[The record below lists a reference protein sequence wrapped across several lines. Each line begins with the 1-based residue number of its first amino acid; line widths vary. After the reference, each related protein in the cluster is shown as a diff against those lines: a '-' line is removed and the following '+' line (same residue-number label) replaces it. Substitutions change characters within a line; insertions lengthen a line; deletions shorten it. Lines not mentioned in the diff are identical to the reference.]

1 MRRFLFFLAPIC
13 LTAVA
18 VACAVPSLE
27 GDDLGDLTPPDRVPM
42 QDSGVDD
49 PVDGQTINQ
58 GDLDSSAGDT
68 GGGDAADAAKPSYVA
83 FASSG
88 LYTGA
93 LGGIAGADAKCQA
106 LATAKGFPGTFKAW
120 LSVAGTNAADRIT
133 APGPWLLPNG
143 SVVAT
148 SRAQLVSGNI
158 ENLPNRDENNATLPA
173 AEDRTWTATSGTG
186 AYTGP
191 DCTGW
196 TATGGA
202 GLVGE
207 AAHKNSQWTAL
218 ENEAC
223 SEVNRVYCFEN

>member
-1 MRRFLFFLAPIC
+1 MRRFLFVLAPMC

-27 GDDLGDLTPPDRVPM
+27 GDDLGDLTPPDRIPM
-42 QDSGVDD
+42 EDAGVDD

-58 GDLDSSAGDT
+58 GDLDSGTTDT
-68 GGGDAADAAKPSYVA
+68 GAGEAEASTKPSYVV

-88 LYTGA
+88 LYTGN
-93 LGGIAGADAKCQA
+93 LGGIAGADAKCQG
-106 LATAKGFPGTFKAW
+106 LAMAKGFPGTFKAW
-120 LSVAGTNAADRIT
+120 ISVAGTNAADRIT
-133 APGPWLLPNG
+133 APGPWLLPSG
-143 SVVAT
+143 AVVAT
-148 SRAQLVSGNI
+148 TRAQLVSGNLQS
-158 ENLPNRDENNATLPA
+158 LPNRDENNQALPA
-173 AEDRTWTATSGTG
+173 AEDRVWTATSGTG
-186 AYTGP
+186 TYTGP

-196 TATGGA
+196 MATGGG

-207 AAHKNSQWTAL
+207 AAHTNSQWTAL